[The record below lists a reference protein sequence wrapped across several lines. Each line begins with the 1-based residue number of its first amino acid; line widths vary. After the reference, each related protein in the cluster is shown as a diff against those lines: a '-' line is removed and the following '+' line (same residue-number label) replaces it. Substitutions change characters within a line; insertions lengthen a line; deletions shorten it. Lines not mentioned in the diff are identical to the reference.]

1 MESSTERPW
10 SRYLNWDSPASL
22 AQQWHKRAQEEQK
35 EKLPVTRADLAAAV
49 KEIRQLIEELREL
62 KDVLE

>member
-10 SRYLNWDSPASL
+10 SRYLNWDHA
-22 AQQWHKRAQEEQK
+22 WHKREQEKQEEQ
-35 EKLPVTRADLAAAV
+35 LLVTRADLAAAV